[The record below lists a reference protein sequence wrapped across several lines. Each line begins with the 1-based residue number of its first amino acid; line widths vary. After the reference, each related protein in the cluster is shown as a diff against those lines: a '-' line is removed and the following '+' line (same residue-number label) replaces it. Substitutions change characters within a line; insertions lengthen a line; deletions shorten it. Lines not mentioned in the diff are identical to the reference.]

1 MAAIRERTDE
11 NGQKSYQAQVR
22 IQGYPPRSKTFM
34 RKTDAK
40 KWAVQTETEIRT
52 GMHIR
57 QSQAG
62 KHTAKEMLEKY
73 KDEKLGDKAG
83 KGKDQRTHLNW
94 WIEQIG
100 DYALSEVTT
109 PLLTHCITKLKKTK
123 TRRDELP
130 APATVLRY
138 LMTLSAVYTAARKEW
153 GMCETSP
160 VDNVQR
166 PKVKNERTRYLTDEE
181 RESLLTAC
189 RTSANTDLYLVVI
202 LAISTGMRKGEIM
215 GMRWQDLHTSQEQN
229 FTRIHLTKTK
239 NNQDRSVLLTSHA
252 LELLEDRK
260 AKLLEDT
267 KLKVATGLIFPGPI
281 TTDKP
286 ADLRK
291 PWAAAMEEAGLKD
304 FRFHDLRH
312 TTASYLAM
320 DGTSLL
326 SISKVLGHKSTKMT
340 ERYAHLTSS
349 HLDDAIRSMNEK
361 RFGVSGAPSM
371 VEEQMEKDSVEKSA
385 TST

>member
-1 MAAIRERTDE
+1 MG
-11 NGQKSYQAQVR
+11 N
-22 IQGYPPRSKTFM
+22 
-34 RKTDAK
+34 
-40 KWAVQTETEIRT
+40 
-52 GMHIR
+52 
-57 QSQAG
+57 
-62 KHTAKEMLEKY
+62 
-73 KDEKLGDKAG
+73 
-83 KGKDQRTHLNW
+83 
-94 WIEQIG
+94 
-100 DYALSEVTT
+100 
-109 PLLTHCITKLKKTK
+109 
-123 TRRDELP
+123 ELP

-189 RTSANTDLYLVVI
+189 RTSTNTDLYLVVI

-215 GMRWQDLHTSQEQN
+215 GMRWQDVHTSQEQN

-252 LELLEDRK
+252 LELLEDRR
-260 AKLLEDT
+260 AKTLENT

-361 RFGVSGAPSM
+361 RFGVSGAPSK
-371 VEEQMEKDSVEKSA
+371 VEEQIEKDSVEKSA

>member
-1 MAAIRERTDE
+1 MAAIRERIDE

-22 IQGYPPRSKTFM
+22 IQGYPPRSRTFL

-83 KGKDQRTHLNW
+83 KGKDQRTQLNW
-94 WIEQIG
+94 WIDQIG

-109 PLLTHCITKLKKTK
+109 PLLTQCITKLKKTK
-123 TRRDELP
+123 TRRGELP

-153 GMCETSP
+153 GMCEASP

-189 RTSANTDLYLVVI
+189 RTSTNTDLYLVVI

-252 LELLEDRK
+252 LELLEDRR
-260 AKLLEDT
+260 AKTLELT
-267 KLKVATGLIFPGPI
+267 KLRVATGLIFPGPI

-291 PWAAAMEEAGLKD
+291 PWAAAMEAAGLKD

-349 HLDDAIRSMNEK
+349 HLDDVVKSMNEK
-361 RFGVSGAPSM
+361 RFGAAN
-371 VEEQMEKDSVEKSA
+371 KSSNSEDPIA
-385 TST
+385 QESSAERD